1 MLKPLVTWG
10 IHDEPSHGQV
20 VAPRPGADSPLAGDG
35 KTGRR
40 DLGGMLGGVKQRVM
54 GHGLTG

>member
-1 MLKPLVTWG
+1 MLKPLVTW
-10 IHDEPSHGQV
+10 IHDEASHGQV
-20 VAPRPGADSPLAGDG
+20 VAKRPPGADSPLAGDG

-40 DLGGMLGGVKQRVM
+40 DLGGMLGGGEAT